1 MNSVTVIPNV
11 GIKSEKR
18 KAYCLS
24 FVQELTIPVRRIL
37 SGVEVA
43 KRVIEAKVD
52 VIPILK

>member
-1 MNSVTVIPNV
+1 VTVIPNA

-18 KAYCLS
+18 KACCLS
-24 FVQELTIPVRRIL
+24 SVGELL
-37 SGVEVA
+37 SSVGGVFPDIKVV